1 MKTKLISQKLP
12 HLVDYALAIAAHN
25 VPGMAEAD
33 SNTKQLYQTV
43 AKEMLLSELKLTQ
56 MNAAR
61 KFRHLLKISD
71 GVFHK
76 RAKKLA

>member
-12 HLVDYALAIAAHN
+12 HLVDYALAIAVHN

-33 SNTKQLYQTV
+33 SGTKQLYQTL

-61 KFRHLLKISD
+61 KFRNILKVSD

-76 RAKKLA
+76 CARKLT